1 MSRPFIAAVV
11 AASLAL
17 SGLSAT
23 TAQAG
28 NRDVARAIAGIAAVA
43 IIAGALSDRDNNR
56 NRGYVTRR
64 YDPAPVINPRPL
76 PRRAQ
81 RHALPRHCMIRA
93 QSRYGQPRRVFG
105 ARCLNRNY
113 RFTDSL
119 PRACAVRIGG
129 NSHRGNHRNANF
141 GRTGYGV
148 GCLRQHGYHLAHR

>member
-43 IIAGALSDRDNNR
+43 IIAGALSDRDNRR
-56 NRGYVTRR
+56 NRGHVTRR
-64 YDPAPVINPRPL
+64 YDPDPVVIPRPL
-76 PRRAQ
+76 PRRVQ
-81 RHALPRHCMIRA
+81 RHSLPRHCMIRA
-93 QSRYGQPRRVFG
+93 QSRYGEPRRVFG
-105 ARCLNRNY
+105 SRCLNRHFRY
-113 RFTDSL
+113 TDSL

-129 NSHRGNHRNANF
+129 NHHRHANY
-141 GRTGYGV
+141 GRHGYSV

>member
-1 MSRPFIAAVV
+1 MSRPFIAVVV

-43 IIAGALSDRDNNR
+43 IIAGALNDRNKR
-56 NRGYVTRR
+56 RTHGKVTRR
-64 YDPAPVINPRPL
+64 YDPAPVVTPRSL

-81 RHALPRHCMIRA
+81 RRALPRHCMIRA
-93 QSRYGQPRRVFG
+93 QSRHGQPRRVFG
-105 ARCLNRNY
+105 KRCLNRNY
-113 RFTDSL
+113 TFTDSL
-119 PRACAVRIGG
+119 PRACAVRISGQG
-129 NSHRGNHRNANF
+129 RHGNHRHGTHKRA
-141 GRTGYGV
+141 GYSA